1 MKAGSLFS
9 GAGALDMAA
18 SGVLGCE
25 PAWFVE
31 QNAAGSKVLA
41 HHWPSV
47 PNHGDITQVDWTSV
61 EPVEVLV
68 GGFPCQDISNAGKRA
83 GIEGERSGLW
93 SYFADAIRVLRPRY
107 VLVENVSALVVRGLD
122 RVLADL
128 AALGFDAEWAAVRAS
143 DVGAAHRRERIF
155 LAAADPGRVP
165 GEPRRFTASGQTA
178 GGQPF
183 GVPAGRGRA
192 EVVPDSFGRGHDG
205 RACLSQRGPL
215 ERVAVARGCEIADT
229 DTDCDTPREE
239 RHREP
244 LQSETDH
251 EHDGYD
257 AERLRVAAVDWREY
271 GPAIRQH
278 ERLIGRRA
286 PAPTIVG
293 KRGGPKLSP
302 RFTEWLMG
310 WPEGHVTAV
319 PGLSVNDQ
327 LRLCGNG
334 VVTQQAA
341 AAYRYLLSLLLADRE
356 VAA

>member
-18 SGVLGCE
+18 SAVLGCE

-31 QNAAGSKVLA
+31 QNAAASKVLA
-41 HHWPSV
+41 HHWPTV
-47 PNHGDITQVDWTSV
+47 PNHGDITQVDWAAV

-128 AALGFDAEWAAVRAS
+128 AALGFDAEWAVVRAS

-155 LAAADPGRVP
+155 LAAADTTSDGRREGRP
-165 GEPRRFTASGQTA
+165 E
-178 GGQPF
+178 
-183 GVPAGRGRA
+183 PAGQFGGSDAAQRGALTVAHADDIGHERGRA
-192 EVVPDSFGRGHDG
+192 
-205 RACLSQRGPL
+205 
-215 ERVAVARGCEIADT
+215 ARGRRHGPADSGL
-229 DTDCDTPREE
+229 P
-239 RHREP
+239 P
-244 LQSETDH
+244 
-251 EHDGYD
+251 
-257 AERLRVAAVDWREY
+257 AVDWREY

-278 ERLIGRRA
+278 ERLIGRPA

-293 KRGGPKLSP
+293 QRGGPKLSP
-302 RFTEWLMG
+302 SFTEWLMG
-310 WPEGHVTAV
+310 WHEGHVTAV
-319 PGLSVNDQ
+319 PGLSVNDR

-334 VVTQQAA
+334 VVPQQAV